1 MRRNEALTT
10 VNLGHARAV
19 RLFFARSVGGS
30 DFSSAATRKSSQ
42 CRMSRRL
49 AAFTTRAW
57 LVLQASGLR
66 VPVPPQRVPLASLDE
81 RVAEFAK
88 GAGTVLVDA
97 DNVRGKGN
105 FELSH
110 AELIRAVALW
120 GRQRGLDGRVVV
132 GIDHGSSADA
142 WYLRH
147 LGLAVC
153 FAGPDQTADDLIAR
167 AVPCFANTLLV
178 TADSGLTA
186 RCRSAAKG
194 GLQVIAA
201 CAGLLQPDA
210 YPWP

>member
-1 MRRNEALTT
+1 MVFRALCRRHRRFISEHRPR
-10 VNLGHARAV
+10 G
-19 RLFFARSVGGS
+19 
-30 DFSSAATRKSSQ
+30 
-42 CRMSRRL
+42 MSRRL
-49 AAFTTRAW
+49 AALTARAW

-201 CAGLLQPDA
+201 CAGLLQPYA

>member
-1 MRRNEALTT
+1 M
-10 VNLGHARAV
+10 
-19 RLFFARSVGGS
+19 
-30 DFSSAATRKSSQ
+30 
-42 CRMSRRL
+42 
-49 AAFTTRAW
+49 TTRAW
-57 LVLQASGLR
+57 LVCLQATGLR
-66 VPVPPQRVPLASLDE
+66 VPVPPQRVRLESFEE

-88 GAGTVLVDA
+88 GVGTVLVDA

-153 FAGPDQTADDLIAR
+153 FAGPEQTADDLIAR

-178 TADSGLTA
+178 TADGGLTA

-194 GLQVIAA
+194 GLQVT
-201 CAGLLQPDA
+201 
-210 YPWP
+210 

>member
-1 MRRNEALTT
+1 
-10 VNLGHARAV
+10 
-19 RLFFARSVGGS
+19 
-30 DFSSAATRKSSQ
+30 
-42 CRMSRRL
+42 MSRRL
-49 AAFTTRAW
+49 AAWTTRAW
-57 LVLQASGLR
+57 LVLQAFGLR
-66 VPVPPQRVPLASLDE
+66 VPVPQQRVPLASLDE
-81 RVAEFAK
+81 RVAEFAR

-110 AELIRAVALW
+110 AELISAVALW
-120 GRQRGLDGRVVV
+120 GRQHGLDGRVVV

-194 GLQVIAA
+194 GLQVIAP
-201 CAGLLQPDA
+201 CA
-210 YPWP
+210 